1 MRGKLKDLTFGAHG
15 EQYITITVTQDFRS
29 EYDALKDADVDVQIK
44 KFRKQRSL
52 DANAYAW
59 VLIDKLA
66 AKLKMPKNDVY
77 RELIRNIG
85 GVSQTVCVKSDA
97 VDSLRTGWTRNG
109 IGWFSEEFPSKL
121 EGCTNVI
128 LYFGS
133 SSYDTAQMSNLIDL
147 LIEDCKA
154 QGIETATPDEIARYK
169 EEWRA

>member
-15 EQYITITVTQDFRS
+15 EQYITVTVTQDFRS
-29 EYDALKDADVDVQIK
+29 EYDALKDADVDIQIK
-44 KFRKQRSL
+44 KFRKHRTL

-66 AKLKMPKNDVY
+66 AKLKMPKADVY

-85 GVSQTVCVKSDA
+85 GVSQTVCVKSEA
-97 VDSLRTGWTRNG
+97 VESLRTGWARNG
-109 IGWFSEEFPSKL
+109 LGWFSEEFPSKL

-133 SSYDTAQMSNLIDL
+133 SSYDTAQMSSLIDL

-169 EEWRA
+169 EGWRA

>member
-15 EQYITITVTQDFRS
+15 EQYITVTVTQDFRS
-29 EYDALKDADVDVQIK
+29 EYDALKDADVDIQIK
-44 KFRKQRSL
+44 KFRKHRTL

-66 AKLKMPKNDVY
+66 AKLKMPKADVY

-85 GVSQTVCVKSDA
+85 GVSQTVCVKSEA
-97 VDSLRTGWTRNG
+97 VESLRTGWARNG
-109 IGWFSEEFPSKL
+109 LGWFSEEFPSKL

-133 SSYDTAQMSNLIDL
+133 SSYDTAQMSSLIDL

-154 QGIETATPDEIARYK
+154 QGIETATPAEIAKYK
-169 EEWRA
+169 EGWRA